1 MDSAISK
8 GASALENNYILRK
21 ILRAFRDY
29 EKGKYETKMEE
40 NTFHVHELV
49 ACKFKSELVREI
61 PELST
66 PLKPP
71 IFIGE
76 AIDDFMK
83 QLFLHDEELQKMT
96 VTAEGIYEK
105 SVNVDGKE
113 IKIVGKPDIVLN
125 DVVIEVK
132 YTQFADDLPK
142 DHHVMQV
149 KLYLF
154 LTGYKKGKLVYVTNR
169 GFKEFDVNEPFT
181 EEELV
186 EYIKSWSSPRYE
198 WECTYC
204 NYKQICPHYKT
215 TTEETEIEI
224 EEEEIEEES

>member
-1 MDSAISK
+1 MEED
-8 GASALENNYILRK
+8 YILRK

-29 EKGKYETKMEE
+29 QKEKYKTMYDV

-66 PLKPP
+66 PLNPP

-76 AIDDFMK
+76 GIDNLMK
-83 QLFLHDEELQKMT
+83 ELFEKDSELQSLT
-96 VTAEGIYEK
+96 VTTEGVYEK
-105 SVNVDGKE
+105 SINVDGVE
-113 IKIVGKPDIVLN
+113 IKIVGKPDIVLK
-125 DVVIEVK
+125 DTIIEVK
-132 YTQFADDLPK
+132 YTQFADDLPR
-142 DHHVMQV
+142 DHHIKQL

-169 GFKEFDVNEPFT
+169 GFKEYNIEEPFT
-181 EEELV
+181 EQELV
-186 EYIKSWSSPRYE
+186 EYIKNWSSPRYE

-204 NYKQICPHYKT
+204 NYKQICPHYRNNMGAQEKSV
-215 TTEETEIEI
+215 ENG
-224 EEEEIEEES
+224 ESDEDED

>member
-1 MDSAISK
+1 MNITYKGVSK
-8 GASALENNYILRK
+8 LEENFILRK

-29 EKGKYETKMEE
+29 EKEKYETKMGE
-40 NTFHVHELV
+40 NVFHVHELV

-83 QLFLHDEELQKMT
+83 QLFLNDKELQKMT
-96 VTAEGIYEK
+96 ITAEGIYEK
-105 SVNVDGKE
+105 EVNVEGKE

-125 DVVIEVK
+125 DTIIEIK
-132 YTQFADDLPK
+132 YTQFPDELPR
-142 DHHVMQV
+142 DHHVKQV

-154 LTGYKKGKLVYVTNR
+154 LTGCKKGKLVYVTNR

-181 EEELV
+181 EEELA
-186 EYIKSWSSPRYE
+186 EYIKTWSSPRYE

-204 NYKQICPHYKT
+204 NYKQICPHYKI
-215 TTEETEIEI
+215 TTEKTEIEI
-224 EEEEIEEES
+224 GDEEIEKES